1 MWRIDW
7 ANELTGIGGGM
18 KHFAWAVCE
27 WTYSVRKHERH
38 MNFSVGIPEGLA
50 LSFLTVKERQRV
62 CVCGWEWA
70 RTSMDPPFLYSWTLL
85 LCLGYFW
92 DIKGHVR
99 MWIEL
104 FAMPIRADGL
114 LCQRMLSGDVSADF
128 VNNRLSFENYKGG
141 GRFTL
146 CSIYDT
152 HKQDNCRMFTCAL
165 GQYPTIHSINVLL
178 D

>member
-1 MWRIDW
+1 MKDRLSQWVDW
-7 ANELTGIGGGM
+7 YWWWNETFCVSCLWVDLFSQ
-18 KHFAWAVCE
+18 KAWK
-27 WTYSVRKHERH
+27 THEF
-38 MNFSVGIPEGLA
+38 FSRNPRGTRTVISDSKGEAESLCVWVGVGQDEHGP
-50 LSFLTVKERQRV
+50 S
-62 CVCGWEWA
+62 
-70 RTSMDPPFLYSWTLL
+70 FLYSWTLL

-128 VNNRLSFENYKGG
+128 VNNRLSFEKYKGG